1 MRALAGRSARP
12 GSPPADEASLTARST
27 ACATTSAANAP
38 TDETLPRTRPVERA
52 KMASPSSIVC
62 AGRMGT
68 GKSVLRHLGDLGGAG
83 LIQLDVRGDHADGG
97 VRTAAQFQEP
107 YVLPESS

>member
-38 TDETLPRTRPVERA
+38 TDEMPRTRPKGKDGVA
-52 KMASPSSIVC
+52 ISIVC
-62 AGRMGT
+62 AGLMN
-68 GKSVLRHLGDLGGAG
+68 GKTVLGHLGDLGSAS
-83 LIQLDVRGDHADGG
+83 LIQLDVRGNDA
-97 VRTAAQFQEP
+97 
-107 YVLPESS
+107 